1 VRLKLT
7 LRRPMAPADLIVDV
21 DGSTTVG
28 ALADVLARS
37 DPAAGSAGE
46 PSVASPTL
54 TVESV
59 AQPGL
64 TLDPALTVADAGIAS
79 GQYVTLAAAPR
90 STGAAAVLSVLAGPD
105 AGRSYELGRGVSTI
119 GRDEACTVTLSD
131 PMVSKGH
138 ARIVVA
144 DTVEIVDDNSS
155 NGVVLGSDRVQRVE
169 LRDGDAVLL
178 GDSLISVQRAVA
190 PGSHSGSGPIPFTR
204 SPRLDPQWEGLELV
218 APDPPT
224 PPGKQRFP
232 LATLLLPILMGG
244 VLFAFIASQPG
255 VEGAAKWMP
264 VVFFALSPLMVLGSY
279 IETKRANRKDFE
291 EAVALF
297 EENLAQLTV
306 ELRQG
311 HDAERVGRNAE
322 HPSTAD
328 VVTAVQELSPLV
340 WCRRP
345 DQPSFAEVRLGLG
358 SQPSRT
364 TVETTKE
371 RNSPVALQRQLE
383 DTVSH
388 FRVVDNVPVTAVL
401 SECGSIGISGPVDL
415 RSAIARALVAQVA
428 GLHSPAELT
437 VVALASPRSAPA
449 WDWIKWLPHVGGD
462 HHPLSADPLSVTAPG
477 CGAIVAELLE
487 LIEERSEQRDAA
499 AAQDG
504 PPPLPVVLV
513 LVEDDAPVE
522 RASIVRLMEAGR
534 RHGVH
539 VVWLSD
545 RTGDVPASARTFL
558 EVAPEGTGAA
568 IGKVIEAEHVSPV
581 VLEQLDLAAAEW
593 FARRLAPVV
602 DSGAGVNETADVPQ
616 RVSFLAEAGTV
627 LADSTTAVIERW
639 TESNSLRLAD
649 APARRA
655 KRDNTLRA
663 FVGRT
668 GQDPFH
674 LDLRTD
680 GPHALVG
687 GTTGAG
693 KSEFLQTWILGMA
706 AAHSPQRV
714 TFLFVDYKGG
724 AAFADC
730 VRLPHAVGLVT
741 DLSAH
746 LVQRALVSLNA
757 ELRYREHVLN
767 AKKAK
772 DLLELERRG
781 DPECPPSLVIVVDE
795 FAALV
800 QEVPEFV
807 DGVVNVAQRGRSLG
821 LHLILATQR
830 PAGVIK
836 DNLRANT
843 NLRVALRMADEDDSN
858 DVVGSA
864 LAGTFDPGI
873 PGRAVAKRGPGRL
886 TVFQSGYVG
895 GWTSDNPP
903 PPPIGLATLVFGV
916 GETWELP
923 EDPSAGGAVD
933 DLGPTDIQRLV
944 GNLSLA
950 AVEAGVEPPRK
961 PWLPDLADTYDLAS
975 LPLPRRDAELVIGV
989 ADFPDRQM
997 QDVVAFRPDL
1007 DGNMAVFG
1015 TGGSGKSNLLRTI
1028 AVSAGFTR
1036 HGGPCVV
1043 YGLDYGS
1050 RGLSMLEA
1058 LPHVGSIIGADDA
1071 ERTER
1076 LLTFLRQTID
1086 ERAVRYAAVNAGT
1099 IDEYRRIADR
1109 PDEQRILLLVDNF
1122 GAFRSAYETGPST
1135 RVFDSLISLAGDG
1148 RPVGVHLVVSA
1159 DRVGAVPSTLGSTIQ
1174 RQLALRVASEM
1185 DESMLRVP
1193 KDGFGENPPPGRGF
1207 LDGTEVQVAVLG
1219 GSSDVSQQAEA
1230 MDRLAE
1236 SMRRAGAV
1244 EAATIRRLPDEV
1256 HLAELPVEAGGLP
1269 VFAMA
1274 DDTLDGIG
1282 FEPSGCFLVA
1292 GPAGSGRTT
1301 AVRALVAGLRRT
1313 STARSFVWMGPARSP
1328 LADDPWDRTAPGV
1341 EAVSDLAAELAS
1353 TWAADPPPAGSWVVV
1368 LDGLGELAGSD
1379 ADYALQDLLK
1389 ACRSA
1394 GVLVIAEGETADL
1407 SSYSDTLKMIKS
1419 SATGVVLQPDQT
1431 DGDALFRT
1439 TFSRMSRADFPVGRG
1454 MYVRGGRARRVQVAL
1469 T

>member
-1 VRLKLT
+1 MRLKLT
-7 LRRPMAPADLIVDV
+7 LRRPSGPADLIVDV
-21 DGSTTVG
+21 DGATTVG
-28 ALADVLARS
+28 ALADVLLRS
-37 DPAAGSAGE
+37 DPAGTGSTSTA
-46 PSVASPTL
+46 AAPTL

-79 GQYVTLAAAPR
+79 GQYVTLTAAPR
-90 STGAAAVLSVLAGPD
+90 STAAAAMLTVLAGPD
-105 AGRSYELGRGVSTI
+105 AGQSFELSRGVSTV
-119 GRDEACTVTLSD
+119 GRDDSCTVTLTD
-131 PMVSKGH
+131 PLVSKNH

-155 NGVVLGSDRVQRVE
+155 NGVVLGADRVQRVE

-178 GDSLISVQRAVA
+178 GDSLISVQRAV
-190 PGSHSGSGPIPFTR
+190 SGGQNVSGAIPFTR

-218 APDPPT
+218 APEPPT

-244 VLFAFIASQPG
+244 VLFAFIAGQPG
-255 VEGAAKWMP
+255 VQGAAKWMP
-264 VVFFALSPLMVLGSY
+264 VIFFALSPLMVLGSWL
-279 IETKRANRKDFE
+279 ENKRSNKKDFE
-291 EAVALF
+291 EAVRLF
-297 EENLAQLTV
+297 QDNLAQLAV
-306 ELRQG
+306 ELRQA

-322 HPSTAD
+322 HPSTAEA
-328 VVTAVQELSPLV
+328 VTAVQELSPLL

-345 DQPSFAEVRLGLG
+345 DLPSFAEVRLGLG
-358 SQPSRT
+358 TQRSRT
-364 TVETTKE
+364 TVEVTNQ
-371 RNSPVALQRQLE
+371 RSSPVQLQQQLE
-383 DTVSH
+383 ETVSH
-388 FRVVDNVPVTAVL
+388 FRTVDNVPVTAVL
-401 SECGSIGISGPVDL
+401 SECGSVGVTGPADI
-415 RSAIARALVAQVA
+415 RSSIARALVAQVVA
-428 GLHSPAELT
+428 LHSPAELA
-437 VVALASPRSAPA
+437 VVAMASPRSAPA

-462 HHPLSADPLSVTAPG
+462 HHPLAAEPLSVTAPG
-477 CGAIVAELLE
+477 CGTLTAELLE
-487 LIEERSEQRDAA
+487 LIDARAADRADAA
-499 AAQDG
+499 SADG
-504 PPPLPVVLV
+504 PPLLPVVLV
-513 LVEDDAPVE
+513 VVEDDAPVE
-522 RASIVRLMEAGR
+522 RAAIVRVMESGR
-534 RHGVH
+534 HHGVH
-539 VVWLSD
+539 IVWLAD
-545 RTGDVPASARTFL
+545 RRADVPAAARTFL
-558 EVAPEGTGAA
+558 EVDPDGVGAA
-568 IGKVIEAEHVSPV
+568 IGKVVEAERVSPV

-593 FARRLAPVV
+593 LARRLAPVV
-602 DSGAGVNETADVPQ
+602 DAGASADEASDVPQ
-616 RVSFLAEAGTV
+616 RVSFLAETGTA
-627 LADSTTAVIERW
+627 LADSTSAVVERW
-639 TESNSLRLAD
+639 TESNSLRLPD
-649 APARRA
+649 VPVRRS

-706 AAHSPQRV
+706 TAHSPQRV

-730 VRLPHAVGLVT
+730 VNLPHAVGLVT

-757 ELRYREHVLN
+757 ELRHRERILN

-858 DVVGSA
+858 DVVGST
-864 LAGTFDPGI
+864 LAATFDPGL

-895 GWTSDNPP
+895 GWTSDTPP
-903 PPPIGLATLVFGV
+903 PPPIGVSALVFGV
-916 GETWELP
+916 GDTWELP
-923 EDPSAGGAVD
+923 EDPTATEAVD

-944 GNLSLA
+944 ANLGMA

-961 PWLPDLADTYDLAS
+961 PWLPELAEAYDLAS

-989 ADFPDRQM
+989 ADHPDRQA
-997 QDVVAFRPDL
+997 QDVVAFRPDQ

-1015 TGGSGKSNLLRTI
+1015 TGGSGKSNLLRTV

-1043 YGLDYGS
+1043 YGLDFGS
-1050 RGLSMLEA
+1050 RGLSMLEV

-1076 LLTFLRQTID
+1076 LLTQLRQTID
-1086 ERAVRYAAVNAGT
+1086 ERAVRYARVNAGT
-1099 IDEYRRIADR
+1099 IEEYRRLADC

-1122 GAFRSAYETGPST
+1122 GAFRTAYETGPST
-1135 RVFDSLISLAGDG
+1135 RVYDSLISLAGDG

-1159 DRVGAVPSTLGSTIQ
+1159 DRVGAVPSTLASSIQ
-1174 RQLALRVASEM
+1174 RQLALRLASDM

-1219 GSSDVSQQAEA
+1219 GSPDVAQQAAA
-1230 MDRLAE
+1230 MGRLAD

-1244 EAATIRRLPDEV
+1244 EATPIRRLPETVRLDD
-1256 HLAELPVEAGGLP
+1256 LPVDQSGLP

-1282 FEPSGCFLVA
+1282 FDPSGCFLVA
-1292 GPAGSGRTT
+1292 GPARSGRTT
-1301 AVRALVAGLRRT
+1301 TVRALVASLRRFDPE
-1313 STARSFVWMGPARSP
+1313 RRFVWLGPGRSP
-1328 LADDPWDRTAPGV
+1328 LAGDGWDRAAGGV
-1341 EAVSDLAAELAS
+1341 EDVGSLAADLAS
-1353 TWAADPPPAGSWVVV
+1353 TWTVDPPPPGTWAVVI
-1368 LDGLGELAGSD
+1368 DGLGELAGSE
-1379 ADYALQDLLK
+1379 ADYPLQDLLK

-1407 SSYSDTLKMIKS
+1407 SSYSETLKMIKA

-1439 TFSRMSRADFPVGRG
+1439 TFPRMSRADFPVGRG
-1454 MYVRGGRARRVQVAL
+1454 MFVRGGRARRVQVAL